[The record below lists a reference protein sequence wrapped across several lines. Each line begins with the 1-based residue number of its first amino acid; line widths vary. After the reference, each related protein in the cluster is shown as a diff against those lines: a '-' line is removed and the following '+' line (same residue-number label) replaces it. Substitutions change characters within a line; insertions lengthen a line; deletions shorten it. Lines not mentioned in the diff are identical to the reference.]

1 LRFHGCTDSQGRRC
15 SLLALLR
22 ISGSKGA
29 VNSAHIHIRRAPREG
44 PQKNRT
50 RGAHARARTRGT
62 RARESSALHK
72 SGKRKNARY
81 SDTVFNREGLPLRG
95 AQRIPAASRALAGGG
110 ARAPCARVFFRSL
123 PAPHGGVETLS
134 EATLAQKDLLGRK
147 KIHPG
152 TKGTLWTGDTGDLG
166 KSLTSVHVT
175 LRAASC
181 VPSPKLATSFNPPPP
196 SWTPPRRHLP
206 LPPGVGGHRS
216 PHHRH
221 RRRCSTRV

>member
-1 LRFHGCTDSQGRRC
+1 MHHSAGPVSLRFHSCTDNQGRRC

-50 RGAHARARTRGT
+50 RDAHPRARARGGR
-62 RARESSALHK
+62 RART
-72 SGKRKNARY
+72 GRAR
-81 SDTVFNREGLPLRG
+81 
-95 AQRIPAASRALAGGG
+95 
-110 ARAPCARVFFRSL
+110 FFRSL
-123 PAPHGGVETLS
+123 PAPLDGVETLS
-134 EATLAQKDLLGRK
+134 EATLAQKDLFGRK
-147 KIHPG
+147 KIHPE
-152 TKGTLWTGDTGDLG
+152 TKGTLWTGTGDLG
-166 KSLTSVHVT
+166 KSVASAHVT
-175 LRAASC
+175 PRAASL
-181 VPSPKLATSFNPPPP
+181 VPSPKIATSFNPPPP

-206 LPPGVGGHRS
+206 LPPGAGGHRS